1 MSQINCTKVV
11 IADDHPIFRRGLV
24 DLIESDSSFTI
35 VGESD
40 CGEKAIDL
48 IKKLKPDIAVVDLSM
63 PDISGLEVVKE
74 IRKTNLAVE
83 FIILTIYKNE
93 EYISKAIDLNV
104 RGYILKENTEDDLLT
119 SLKSVAKGD
128 YYMSHLL
135 SSHLIS
141 KKRNMEEFE
150 AKIPSI
156 KSLTTTERRVLKLTA
171 ENKSC
176 KEIAEEMCI
185 SPKTVENH
193 RSNISNKLNL
203 KGRNKLLQFA
213 IENKSTI

>member
-74 IRKTNLAVE
+74 IRKTNLTVE

>member
-1 MSQINCTKVV
+1 VV

-48 IKKLKPDIAVVDLSM
+48 IKKLKPDIAVIDLSM

-150 AKIPSI
+150 DKIPSI

>member
-74 IRKTNLAVE
+74 IRKTNLTVE

-176 KEIAEEMCI
+176 KEIAGEMCI

-193 RSNISNKLNL
+193 RSNISNKLDL

>member
-74 IRKTNLAVE
+74 IRKINLTVE

>member
-48 IKKLKPDIAVVDLSM
+48 IKKLKPDIAVIDLSM

-193 RSNISNKLNL
+193 RSNISNKLDL

>member
-1 MSQINCTKVV
+1 MSQINSTKIV

-24 DLIESDSSFTI
+24 DLIESDGSFTI

-48 IKKLKPDIAVVDLSM
+48 IKKLKPDIAVIDLSM

-74 IRKTNLAVE
+74 IRKTNLTVE

>member
-48 IKKLKPDIAVVDLSM
+48 IKKLKPDIAVIDLSM

>member
-193 RSNISNKLNL
+193 RSNISNKLDL

>member
-1 MSQINCTKVV
+1 MSQINVTKVV

>member
-176 KEIAEEMCI
+176 KEIAGEMCI

-193 RSNISNKLNL
+193 RSNISNKLDL

>member
-1 MSQINCTKVV
+1 MKKLSTKVV

-24 DLIESDSSFTI
+24 DLIESDGSFTI

-40 CGEKAIDL
+40 NGEKAIGL
-48 IKKLKPDIAVVDLSM
+48 IKKLKPDIAVIDLSM
-63 PDISGLEVVKE
+63 PDIGGLEVVKE
-74 IRKTNLAVE
+74 IRRANVDVE

-104 RGYILKENTEDDLLT
+104 KGYILKDNTEDDLLI
-119 SLKSVAKGD
+119 SMKAVAKGK
-128 YYMSHLL
+128 YYMSHLI
-135 SSHLIS
+135 SSHLI
-141 KKRNMEEFE
+141 KKSRRMEELE
-150 AKIPSI
+150 TEMPSI
-156 KSLTTTERRVLKLTA
+156 KDLTPTERKVLKLTA

-176 KEIAEEMCI
+176 KEIAEEMYI

-203 KGRNKLLQFA
+203 KGRNKLLHFA
-213 IENKSTI
+213 IEHKSSL

>member
-48 IKKLKPDIAVVDLSM
+48 IKKLKPDIAVIDLSM

-74 IRKTNLAVE
+74 IRKTNLTVE